1 MFKGRV
7 AVKVIN
13 CMCRKGHRVFLFVLF
28 ALLPVLAP
36 AGEAAKPLPVVGVLE
51 VGAEDGDQ
59 IFPRTLRDELAKR
72 GLRENEHYRFL
83 VRYAAHRD
91 DKLES
96 AVRALAAAKPTVL
109 VGWGIKPVKM
119 MMELAPETPVVTT
132 GSGNMLQLGL
142 VKSFT
147 APGGMVT
154 GITNGELQ
162 HGMKPLDLLHQAFP
176 KVRRVGIVFNQTN
189 PAHVKWTDEIR
200 KGLPQAQGLELI
212 PAYANTPETFEKAAA
227 EFARRGV
234 RIVYIAPDWIDLTPA
249 WSASARRHRL
259 ALVGWKIPLA
269 DNGGLFSVGLVP
281 GAGARLATR
290 HIEKV
295 LQGAKPADL
304 PIERNNSNVLVVNLK
319 TAARLG
325 VKLPPDLIARADRI
339 IQ

>member
-7 AVKVIN
+7 AVGVIN

-28 ALLPVLAP
+28 ALLPVLVL

-119 MMELAPETPVVTT
+119 MMELAPETPLVTT

-200 KGLPQAQGLELI
+200 KGVPQAQGLELI
-212 PAYANTPETFEKAAA
+212 PAYANTPETFEQVAA
-227 EFARRGV
+227 EFARRGL
-234 RIVYIAPDWIDLTPA
+234 RFVYIAPDWIDLTPA

-269 DNGGLFSVGLVP
+269 DKGGLFSVGLVP
-281 GAGARLATR
+281 GAGARLAAR

-295 LQGAKPADL
+295 LLGARPADL